1 MLRAIIFMLIGM
13 ALIPTADTASKL
25 LSNSHGYQ
33 PLFVAWSRFAIG
45 TLMVLPLVPLKSFKA
60 FKSPLAWLRGLILAI
75 GISSISIALSLEDLA
90 DVFGVFFIAP
100 IISYMLATLFLRE
113 TINLQ
118 RTVLLLIGFCGVL
131 LIARPGYGLTAG
143 HAFGILAGTSYGLF
157 LTLSRLASH
166 NIDAFGLL
174 ITQLAIAGVITAP
187 AAILFWPSMNLTTT
201 YLLVMSGGASM
212 LGNLFLILAYGLA
225 PATQMAPY
233 VYFQLP
239 SAVILGWVV
248 FGSLPDIW
256 GVLGLGLL
264 VFSGL
269 GSALVRR

>member
-1 MLRAIIFMLIGM
+1 MLIGM

-45 TLMVLPLVPLKSFKA
+45 TLMVLPFVPLKSFKA

-100 IISYMLATLFLRE
+100 IISYILATLLLRE

-157 LTLSRLASH
+157 LTLSRLASR

-212 LGNLFLILAYGLA
+212 VGNLFLILAYGLA

-264 VFSGL
+264 IFSGL

>member
-1 MLRAIIFMLIGM
+1 MMRAIIFMLIGM

-25 LSNSHGYQ
+25 LSNSHDYQ

-45 TLMVLPLVPLKSFKA
+45 TLIVLPFVPFKSFNA
-60 FKSPLAWLRGLILAI
+60 FKNPLAWLRGVILAI
-75 GISSISIALSLEDLA
+75 GISSISIAVSLEDLA

-100 IISYMLATLFLRE
+100 IISYILATLFLSE

-143 HAFGILAGTSYGLF
+143 HGFGILAGTSYGLF
-157 LTLSRLASH
+157 LTLSRLASR

-174 ITQLAIAGVITAP
+174 VTQLAIAGVITAP
-187 AAILFWPSMNLTTT
+187 AAILFWPSMNFTTT
-201 YLLVMSGGASM
+201 YLLVISGSASM
-212 LGNLFLILAYGLA
+212 LGNLFLILAYALA
-225 PATQMAPY
+225 PATQMAPF

-239 SAVILGWVV
+239 SAVVLGWVV
-248 FGSLPDIW
+248 FGTLPDVW
-256 GVLGLGLL
+256 GVVGLGLL
-264 VFSGL
+264 VVSGL
-269 GSALVRR
+269 GSALVRC